1 MFKLKNRGLSKPL
14 PYGRG
19 SEQIRHNLGENGA
32 HHLLTRVAL
41 NVFDFAGHPHRAA
54 TVRERWIPRFMQIP
68 KQALSGAMSTVLLL
82 TVAGL
87 SMVQSGRAQDAGD
100 LESPAVNRVAEK
112 LNCPCGC
119 MMNMACKMDP
129 YPCQTCRR
137 AKVKIFEM
145 QGAGKSDQQIFDS
158 FAAENGKSILAVG
171 PGFMGV
177 AGIWI
182 AGLIGL
188 AMVVMVIRRYLRHAP
203 APAIAHAPDIDPET
217 MARIEKDLNKLD

>member
-1 MFKLKNRGLSKPL
+1 M
-14 PYGRG
+14 
-19 SEQIRHNLGENGA
+19 LG
-32 HHLLTRVAL
+32 
-41 NVFDFAGHPHRAA
+41 FFSRA
-54 TVRERWIPRFMQIP
+54 P
-68 KQALSGAMSTVLLL
+68 KQTVLLL
-82 TVAGL
+82 LAAVAL
-87 SMVQSGRAQDAGD
+87 CLAQDAGD

-145 QGAGKSDQQIFDS
+145 QGAGKSDRQIFDS

-188 AMVVMVIRRYLRHAP
+188 AMVVMAIRHYRRHAP
-203 APAIAHAPDIDPET
+203 APALAHAPDIDPET